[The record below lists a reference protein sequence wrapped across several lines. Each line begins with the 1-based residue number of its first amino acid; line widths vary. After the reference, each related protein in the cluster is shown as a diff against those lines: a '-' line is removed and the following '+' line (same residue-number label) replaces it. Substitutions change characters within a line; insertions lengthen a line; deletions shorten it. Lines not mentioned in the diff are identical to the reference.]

1 VSVDGIDVIFKR
13 SFDMYLQHWQALL
26 LTCAVVIVPLSI
38 LSAGLNWL
46 ILLPTRAVLS
56 VSPYDPR
63 AGLAAVGVGIVAVL
77 LGLVAT
83 LVTSLI
89 MQGIAIPLTRGAVMA
104 AVADLMLGGNGDFK
118 KAWGT
123 LGRKFGPLFI
133 TLLLAGLV
141 VAVGTLMLVVPG
153 LVASFLFAM
162 VAPVVLIEGVTGVEA
177 LKRSV
182 KLVSADWLRILIVMI
197 VLGLLTAILSWF
209 PAMLLALIFGSAPFL
224 SQVLGDLLMMVILPL
239 PTIALVLL
247 YFDIRRKHE
256 GLDEAS
262 LARKLV

>member
-1 VSVDGIDVIFKR
+1 
-13 SFDMYLQHWQALL
+13 
-26 LTCAVVIVPLSI
+26 
-38 LSAGLNWL
+38 
-46 ILLPTRAVLS
+46 
-56 VSPYDPR
+56 
-63 AGLAAVGVGIVAVL
+63 
-77 LGLVAT
+77 
-83 LVTSLI
+83 
-89 MQGIAIPLTRGAVMA
+89 
-104 AVADLMLGGNGDFK
+104 
-118 KAWGT
+118 
-123 LGRKFGPLFI
+123 
-133 TLLLAGLV
+133 
-141 VAVGTLMLVVPG
+141 
-153 LVASFLFAM
+153 M

-197 VLGLLTAILSWF
+197 VLGILTAILSWF

-256 GLDEAS
+256 GLDEAT